1 MLDVNAILWHTLRTM
16 TEIKYTQKG
25 TAWAVEIQGDNH
37 QEIKQRFYSFWNHGA
52 TDGEFHWFNEFRG
65 YFWTDEERFLKSLQ
79 NIFLFKLL
87 QDMDNQGEA
96 ALVACKGLKG
106 GLMPR
111 AKELAQQLFDS
122 MESSEYFGKFSDC
135 LDMQYDWRSPNES
148 VEVTPA
154 MREEGRWNGK
164 IDHWN

>member
-16 TEIKYTQKG
+16 TEIKYSRKG
-25 TAWAVEIQGDNH
+25 TAWAVEIQGDSH
-37 QEIKQRFYSFWNHGA
+37 EEIQQRFYSFWNHGA

-96 ALVACKGLKG
+96 ALAACKGLKG

-122 MESSEYFGKFSDC
+122 MESAEYFGKFSDSM
-135 LDMQYDWRSPNES
+135 DIQYDWRSPNER
-148 VEVTPA
+148 VEVSPV